1 MKVLVELSEMEVVLV
16 VKVIV
21 DIEVVEVEATKRQ
34 FFVAKITSI
43 KIYFGLVKGSV
54 TGEHNK

>member
-1 MKVLVELSEMEVVLV
+1 MVLV

-21 DIEVVEVEATKRQ
+21 DNEVVEVEVEATKRQ

-43 KIYFGLVKGSV
+43 KIYFGLVKG
-54 TGEHNK
+54 T